1 MARDG
6 VGVKVAPISPRR
18 HHEVAAV
25 LVDAFYDYPVMRYVV
40 GDAPDYEAR
49 LQQLIEFFV
58 FRRVRQ
64 GGLLFGVDRGAE
76 LLGAAVLATPRET
89 KAPPEVKDLALQ
101 LWSAIGEDARLRFD
115 TYGAATQRFAVAS
128 PHHHLSMIGVRR
140 AHHGDGLA
148 RPLLD
153 VVTETSVDD
162 AESAGVS
169 LTTELLK
176 NVQLYEHFGYRVI
189 GHAHVTADLETWGL
203 FRSASLGRE
212 TP

>member
-1 MARDG
+1 MN
-6 VGVKVAPISPRR
+6 VAPISPRR
-18 HHEVAAV
+18 HIDVAAV

-40 GDAPDYEAR
+40 GDGQDYDAR

-64 GGLLFGVDRGAE
+64 GALLFGVDRGGE

-89 KAPPEVKDLALQ
+89 TAPPEVKDLALQ
-101 LWSAIGEDARLRFD
+101 LWSTIGEDARQRFD
-115 TYGAATQRFAVAS
+115 TYGAATQPFTVAS

-140 AHHGDGLA
+140 AHQGDGLA

-153 VVTETSVDD
+153 AVTQASVDD
-162 AESAGVS
+162 AESHGVS

-176 NVQLYEHFGYRVI
+176 NVRLYEHFGYRVI
-189 GHAHVTADLETWGL
+189 GHARVTADLETWGL
-203 FRSASLGRE
+203 FRPVSPGRE

>member
-1 MARDG
+1 MNLSLN
-6 VGVKVAPISPRR
+6 VAPVSARR
-18 HHEVAAV
+18 QAEVADV
-25 LVDAFYDYPVMRYVV
+25 LVDAFHDYPVMRYVV
-40 GDAPDYEAR
+40 GEAAYYDAR

-64 GGLLFGVDRGAE
+64 GALLLGVDRGGE

-89 KAPPEVKDLALQ
+89 AAPPEVKDLALQ
-101 LWSAIGEDARLRFD
+101 LWNAIGDDARQRFD
-115 TYGAATQRFAVAS
+115 RYGAATQPFTVAT

-140 AHHGDGLA
+140 AHHGEGLA

-153 VVTETSVDD
+153 AVGRTSAADTD
-162 AESAGVS
+162 SHGVS

-176 NVQLYEHFGYRVI
+176 NVRLYEHFGYRVI
-189 GHAHVTADLETWGL
+189 GQARVTADLETWGL
-203 FRSASLGRE
+203 FLATSPGRE

>member
-1 MARDG
+1 M
-6 VGVKVAPISPRR
+6 KVAAIPPRR
-18 HHEVAAV
+18 HLDVAAV

-40 GDAPDYEAR
+40 GDAPDYDAR

-64 GGLLFGVDRGAE
+64 GALLFGVDRGGD

-89 KAPPEVKDLALQ
+89 IAPPEVKDLALQ
-101 LWSAIGEDARLRFD
+101 LWSTIGDDARQRFD
-115 TYGAATQRFAVAS
+115 TYGAATQPFTVAS

-153 VVTETSVDD
+153 AVTQTSVDD
-162 AESAGVS
+162 AESHGVS

-176 NVQLYEHFGYRVI
+176 NVRLYEHFGYRVI
-189 GHAHVTADLETWGL
+189 GHANVTADLETWGL
-203 FRSASLGRE
+203 FRPASPGRE

>member
-1 MARDG
+1 VR
-6 VGVKVAPISPRR
+6 VSPISPRR
-18 HHEVAAV
+18 HLDVAAV

-40 GDAPDYEAR
+40 GDAPDYDAR

-64 GGLLFGVDRGAE
+64 GALLFGVDRGGE

-89 KAPPEVKDLALQ
+89 TAPSEVKDLALQ
-101 LWSAIGEDARLRFD
+101 LWSTIGDEARQRFD
-115 TYGAATQRFAVAS
+115 TYGAATQPFTVAL

-140 AHHGDGLA
+140 AHHGEGLA
-148 RPLLD
+148 RRLLD
-153 VVTETSVDD
+153 VVTRTSVDD
-162 AESAGVS
+162 AESHGVS
-169 LTTELLK
+169 LTTELLE
-176 NVQLYEHFGYRVI
+176 NVRLYEHFGYRVI

-203 FRSASLGRE
+203 FRPASLGRE